1 MFGRRPEMS
10 LNIIKGGK
18 RGPKLVGSVRYPEGI
33 GIRIGGRGEGA
44 AEVSFNLISTHDDD
58 GHARFNS
65 EIRKIDEW
73 NCSIRRILKRGMRLR
88 IIGDVFQFG
97 RLEWRF

>member
-33 GIRIGGRGEGA
+33 GIRIGGRGE
-44 AEVSFNLISTHDDD
+44 EVSFNLISTHDDD
-58 GHARFNS
+58 GHVL
-65 EIRKIDEW
+65 IRKFGKLMDE
-73 NCSIRRILKRGMRLR
+73 I
-88 IIGDVFQFG
+88 V
-97 RLEWRF
+97 RFEEF

>member
-58 GHARFNS
+58 GHVL
-65 EIRKIDEW
+65 IRKFGKLMDE
-73 NCSIRRILKRGMRLR
+73 I
-88 IIGDVFQFG
+88 V
-97 RLEWRF
+97 RFEEF

>member
-1 MFGRRPEMS
+1 MDQNLLDPSAIRRESEFESGGEGR
-10 LNIIKGGK
+10 
-18 RGPKLVGSVRYPEGI
+18 
-33 GIRIGGRGEGA
+33 GA